1 MKKKPKFVITRSP
14 KNNQFYFA
22 LKAPNGKTILHSE
35 GYKTR
40 GGCINGIDSVK
51 RNAPI
56 AEYGW

>member
-14 KNNQFYFA
+14 KDNQFYFV
-22 LKAPNGKTILHSE
+22 LKAPNGKTILQSE

-40 GGCINGIDSVK
+40 GGCIIGINSVK

>member
-1 MKKKPKFVITRSP
+1 MKKKPKFVITKSY
-14 KNNQFYFA
+14 KDDQYYFT
-22 LKAPNGKTILHSE
+22 LNAPNGKTILQSE

-56 AEYGW
+56 AETDK